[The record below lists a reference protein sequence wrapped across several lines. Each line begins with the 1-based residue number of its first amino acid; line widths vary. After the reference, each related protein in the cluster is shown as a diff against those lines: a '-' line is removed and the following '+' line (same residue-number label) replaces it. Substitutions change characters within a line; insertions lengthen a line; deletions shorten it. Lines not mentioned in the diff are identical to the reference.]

1 MDITILAVGK
11 IKDRSYL
18 QKTEEYAGRIRH
30 DARLET
36 VEIRDADPETE
47 GEKITSHCRRGNAR
61 GNARIIAL
69 DERGKLFSSSEFAQQ
84 LSADSRRVIFIIG
97 GPFGLS
103 EEVKKTAHE
112 LLALSRMTFT
122 HEMARLLLLEQIY
135 RAISIIKGRKYHK

>member
-30 DARLET
+30 DARLKT

-47 GEKITSHCRRGNAR
+47 GEKITSHCRR